1 MTGRRRAGKHIAG
14 CVDWGMND
22 PIWFTESWALKVRNA
37 TRQLVRLYASA
48 VETVDT
54 VPKWLWVVRLT
65 GLRGGM
71 RPLIVAKPLLRDA
84 VIDHIKRV
92 LEQTRLLRVRAFVAA
107 RPLPEK
113 SRLGIKASAA
123 REKVEEAIRK
133 RDEYLAHQQKIAAL
147 LDEAS
152 KDVKELL
159 EAVGADPKTGQRSF
173 KVLLRA
179 GRRFLP
185 FVWAGV
191 VISQF
196 RKLAD
201 QPQAQVLAFFFGT
214 ALIYHLVAWLT
225 LPFHDAGERKYV
237 FFEGYTGR
245 ESDKLNPLFPPASR
259 YEGALFELFGSKPPI
274 VISWETV
281 VPILHYGL
289 MSILLVV
296 MLIKLPFD
304 RDSFVTA
311 ALFSALLI
319 SVYTRELFRMR
330 TLLGRR
336 YEGRSLWEIL
346 AALFSSLNML
356 KSDDSEDG
364 ESKEDSEDGEDKTG
378 AE

>member
-1 MTGRRRAGKHIAG
+1 M
-14 CVDWGMND
+14 DD
-22 PIWFTESWALKVRNA
+22 PIWFTESWALKVRDA
-37 TRQLVRLYASA
+37 TRKLVRLYASA

-54 VPKWLWVVRLT
+54 VPKWFWVVRLS

-113 SRLGIKASAA
+113 SRLGIKATAA
-123 REKVEEAIRK
+123 REKVEEATRK
-133 RDEYLAHQQKIAAL
+133 RDEYLARQQKIAAL

-159 EAVGADPKTGQRSF
+159 EALGADPKTGQRSF

-179 GRRFLP
+179 ARRFLP
-185 FVWAGV
+185 FLWAGV

-196 RKLAD
+196 GRLAG
-201 QPQAQVLAFFFGT
+201 QPQFQVLAFFFGT
-214 ALIYHLVAWLT
+214 AVIYHLAAWLT

-237 FFEGYTGR
+237 FFEGYMGR
-245 ESDKLNPLFPPASR
+245 ESDGLNPLFPPASR
-259 YEGALFELFGSKPPI
+259 YEDALFKLFGSKPPI

-296 MLIKLPFD
+296 MLVKLPFD
-304 RDSFVTA
+304 HDSLAIA
-311 ALFSALLI
+311 ALFSAVLI
-319 SVYTRELFRMR
+319 TVYVLQLGRMR
-330 TLLGRR
+330 TLLGLRYKRR
-336 YEGRSLWEIL
+336 SSWEIL
-346 AALFSSLNML
+346 AALFSSLNIF

-364 ESKEDSEDGEDKTG
+364 ESKEDSDDGEDKTG
-378 AE
+378 EE